1 MNAKP
6 LVLIVEDSPTQAK
19 EVAATV
25 TNCGARAMVAAD
37 GVDALNLVDQEHPM
51 LIILDVN
58 LPKMDGYQVCSRLKR
73 DPDTA
78 SIPVIMLTTADSAD
92 ATIYG
97 LGVGA
102 DDYIP
107 KDSFAMDN
115 LTVAL
120 KAYMEMK

>member
-6 LVLIVEDSPTQAK
+6 LVLIVEDSPTQAQ
-19 EVAATV
+19 EVAAAV
-25 TNCGARAMVAAD
+25 ANCGARTMVVGD

-51 LIILDVN
+51 LVVLDVN
-58 LPKMDGYQVCSRLKR
+58 LPRMDGYQVCSRLKR

-78 SIPVIMLTTADSAD
+78 CIPVIMLTTADSAD

-107 KDSFAMDN
+107 KDCFAMDN

-120 KAYMEMK
+120 KAYMGTE

>member
-25 TNCGARAMVAAD
+25 ANCGARTLVAAN
-37 GVDALNLVDQEHPM
+37 GLDALNLVDQEHPM
-51 LIILDVN
+51 LVVLDVN
-58 LPKMDGYQVCSRLKR
+58 LPRMDGYQVCSRLKR

-78 SIPVIMLTTADSAD
+78 CIRVIMLTTADSAD

-97 LGVGA
+97 LDMGA

-107 KDSFAMDN
+107 KDSFAMEN

-120 KAYMEMK
+120 KAYMGMK